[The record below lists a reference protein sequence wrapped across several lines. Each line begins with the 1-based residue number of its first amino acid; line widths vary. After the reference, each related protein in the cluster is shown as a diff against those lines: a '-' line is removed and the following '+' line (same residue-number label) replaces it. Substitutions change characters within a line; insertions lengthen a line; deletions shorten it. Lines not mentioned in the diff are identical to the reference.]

1 MFTVLKTQRVPFS
14 LRGGEVLD
22 TSERDQRTLNST
34 RYRDINFEKH
44 LFIRNEQF
52 FKHFAVTKS
61 CLESCCDSCQ
71 ENKEP
76 INLDNAN

>member
-1 MFTVLKTQRVPFS
+1 MFTALKTQRVLFS

-34 RYRDINFEKH
+34 
-44 LFIRNEQF
+44 LFYSTILRSIYLSEMNNF